1 MSLLSNLTTSDEIQG
16 EKDVVGGDFS
26 PLDTAIYKTTITLAY
41 LQKSAGGALG
51 LKLHLM
57 TSAGRE
63 VRQTLW
69 MASGDAKGNKNFFI
83 DKNGDKQYLP
93 GFNLANSLC
102 QLTTGQ
108 EIAAMD
114 TEKKT
119 INLYSP
125 EAKAEVP
132 TSVDMLMD
140 LLGKEVYVAIF
151 KQIEDKSQK
160 GTDGEYHATGETI
173 EKNEID
179 KFFCALEDHDK
190 KTVMEIQGGATEA
203 VFYNTWEQKWAG
215 QVRDRSKGVSG
226 TAGAP
231 KAGAPMAAAAT
242 ANKAQ
247 PTSLF
252 AQ

>member
-1 MSLLSNLTTSDEIQG
+1 MSLLNNLTTSDDIQG
-16 EKDVVGGDFS
+16 EKDVVGGGFS
-26 PLDTAIYKTTITLAY
+26 PLDTAIYKSTVTLAY

-51 LKLHLM
+51 LNLHL
-57 TSAGRE
+57 TTDAGRE

-102 QLTTGQ
+102 MLTVGV
-108 EIAAMD
+108 EIAQME

-119 INLYSP
+119 VSLYSP

-151 KQIEDKSQK
+151 KQIEDKSVK
-160 GTDGEYHATGETI
+160 GEDGKYHPTGETI

-179 KFFCALEDHDK
+179 KFFCALDGHDK
-190 KTVMEIQGGATEA
+190 KTVMEIQGKAEEA
-203 VFYNTWEQKWAG
+203 VFYNTWDQKWTG
-215 QVRDRSKGVSG
+215 QVRDRSKGTSG

-231 KAGAPMAAAAT
+231 GAGTPMAAAAQ
-242 ANKAQ
+242 AASKPA
-247 PTSLF
+247 TSLF